1 MVPLLL
7 LNTGLVSPQLM
18 IKHDRNT
25 ERYLLAGVDRFCQ
38 LIGKQAANLLVPGSR
53 TKRRSQFT
61 KESHGGWL
69 VNKTALS
76 PHKTKKEKKNG
87 EREEK

>member
-25 ERYLLAGVDRFCQ
+25 ERYLRAGLDRFCQ
-38 LIGKQAANLLVPGSR
+38 LIGAQAANLLLPGSR

-61 KESHGGWL
+61 KEATTAGW
-69 VNKTALS
+69 
-76 PHKTKKEKKNG
+76 
-87 EREEK
+87 